1 MKFTYLQKNEI
12 TNIDTLDNLD
22 KNTIGIFLTEI
33 DSAQF
38 WIEHKSNGYFQ
49 VSDGWNI
56 TKTMNFKKAQNV
68 LEKFILENK

>member
-1 MKFTYLQKNEI
+1 MKFTYLEKTEI
-12 TNIDTLDNLD
+12 TNIDILDNLD

-33 DSAQF
+33 YSADY

-49 VSDGWNI
+49 VSDGWHI